1 LAISISMNK
10 GEARSIL
17 SECLA
22 GYRLRSRQELA
33 ARVSEGRVDAREV
46 VAPNGTKYQ
55 LEIQFVWDAE
65 PNGDV
70 RVIASIDDGGIRAL
84 LPLTDGFIVG
94 SDGRFV
100 GE

>member
-1 LAISISMNK
+1 MISLNK

-17 SECLA
+17 AECLA
-22 GYRLRSRQELA
+22 GYRSRSREELA
-33 ARVSEGRVDAREV
+33 AWVSEGRVDAKEV
-46 VAPNGTKYQ
+46 VAPGGTKYQ
-55 LEIQFVWDAE
+55 LEVQFVWDAK
-65 PNGDV
+65 PNGSV

-84 LPLTDGFIVG
+84 LPMTDSFILG